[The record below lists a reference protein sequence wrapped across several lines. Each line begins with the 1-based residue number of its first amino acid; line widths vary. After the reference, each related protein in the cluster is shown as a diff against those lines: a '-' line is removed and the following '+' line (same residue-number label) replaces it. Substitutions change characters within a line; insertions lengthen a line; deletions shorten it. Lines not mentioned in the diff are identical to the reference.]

1 VTKAFV
7 SDHMF
12 AAYKWRYKVMCLE
25 TGTHIAYAMVQ
36 QKVLEKMGERVLRS
50 TGIGMYGAR

>member
-1 VTKAFV
+1 
-7 SDHMF
+7 MF